1 MGYGDTD
8 VALNGPF
15 PRVILS
21 YDAQQRVE
29 VGSESSLHSG
39 GSVRVA
45 NKDVTRER
53 GVTIPLIDECFEG
66 REGGLPYPR

>member
-1 MGYGDTD
+1 MWTVTD
-8 VALNGPF
+8 EALNGPF
-15 PRVILS
+15 SHVIVS
-21 YDAQQRVE
+21 YASQQMVE
-29 VGSESSLHSG
+29 VGGESSLHSG

-66 REGGLPYPR
+66 REGGLPYPM